1 MNLTINHID
10 INMDVPSLFKPAAK
24 RAAFDRGSII
34 NSCMSKAEHYRLF
47 ARDARRWAAKKING
61 SKRSY

>member
-1 MNLTINHID
+1 MNLTINHVG
-10 INMDVPSLFKPAAK
+10 INMDMLSLFKPAAK
-24 RAAFDRGSII
+24 RAAFDHGSII
-34 NSCMSKAEHYRLF
+34 NSYMSKAEHYRLF